1 MGVCIDEAR
10 HHQMMRQLDRC
21 QIRVPAADK
30 PCGTD
35 VREASVTDHYPH
47 SGSRPVR
54 QESLAG
60 VKQEITAAQ

>member
-1 MGVCIDEAR
+1 
-10 HHQMMRQLDRC
+10 MMRQLDWC

-35 VREASVTDHYPH
+35 VSEASVTDHYPH